1 MKDSPIGRDN
11 GVVVTAEPSGG
22 PSAGGFAALAEG
34 RWADARSAFEAALVR
49 DETAEACFGLA
60 MALWWLGENH
70 ACVDRGSRAYALFRA
85 AGDVD
90 RAAQCA
96 VWLAI
101 TYKSNFANF
110 AAANGWLG
118 RAERLLEPYDPG
130 PLHGWVQ
137 VARAYRMTDL
147 DQAEQLAEQAARI
160 ARTARDVD
168 LELVALS
175 QIGLIRVGKGQADA
189 GFALI
194 DEAMAAALAGERSNL
209 DTVVYA
215 CCDMLNACEL
225 VSDIERAVQWCKVAD
240 DFVARYGCP
249 FLFAECRI
257 FYGSVLAAKGRWADA
272 ERELAAGLRITDG
285 ACPGLHSRALSR
297 LAGLRVH
304 QGRLEEAEQLL
315 AGLGGNVEAEAEAS
329 LLAAALSLARG
340 DPRAATRILE
350 QRLRHLA
357 DHRLQ
362 LAAALDL
369 LVDAYLGAGQADAA
383 GGAAQRLT
391 AAASAAVS
399 KQLTALAAG
408 ARGRVSLARGDAS
421 AVVDLEAALRLW
433 STLELPLEL
442 ARTRFALARA
452 LAAVEPDAAVD
463 HARLALAGFE
473 NLGAAL
479 EADRVAAF
487 LRAAGVVPRTGP
499 KHAGVLTR
507 REREVLA
514 LLGAGLTNP
523 EIAERLHISRKT
535 ASHHVSNILAK
546 LGLRNRAAAA
556 AHATAYGAA
565 AHTAAAHAAATR
577 T

>member
-11 GVVVTAEPSGG
+11 GVVVTEPSAEPSAG

-34 RWADARSAFEAALVR
+34 RWADARSALEAALVR

-85 AGDVD
+85 VGEVD

-160 ARTARDVD
+160 ARAARDVD

-175 QIGLIRVGKGQADA
+175 QVGLIRVGKGQADA

-225 VSDIERAVQWCKVAD
+225 VSDIERAAPWCKVAD
-240 DFVARYGCP
+240 DFVARYG
-249 FLFAECRI
+249 
-257 FYGSVLAAKGRWADA
+257 
-272 ERELAAGLRITDG
+272 
-285 ACPGLHSRALSR
+285 
-297 LAGLRVH
+297 
-304 QGRLEEAEQLL
+304 
-315 AGLGGNVEAEAEAS
+315 
-329 LLAAALSLARG
+329 
-340 DPRAATRILE
+340 
-350 QRLRHLA
+350 
-357 DHRLQ
+357 
-362 LAAALDL
+362 
-369 LVDAYLGAGQADAA
+369 
-383 GGAAQRLT
+383 
-391 AAASAAVS
+391 
-399 KQLTALAAG
+399 
-408 ARGRVSLARGDAS
+408 
-421 AVVDLEAALRLW
+421 
-433 STLELPLEL
+433 
-442 ARTRFALARA
+442 
-452 LAAVEPDAAVD
+452 
-463 HARLALAGFE
+463 
-473 NLGAAL
+473 
-479 EADRVAAF
+479 
-487 LRAAGVVPRTGP
+487 
-499 KHAGVLTR
+499 
-507 REREVLA
+507 
-514 LLGAGLTNP
+514 
-523 EIAERLHISRKT
+523 
-535 ASHHVSNILAK
+535 
-546 LGLRNRAAAA
+546 
-556 AHATAYGAA
+556 
-565 AHTAAAHAAATR
+565 
-577 T
+577 

>member
-1 MKDSPIGRDN
+1 
-11 GVVVTAEPSGG
+11 
-22 PSAGGFAALAEG
+22 
-34 RWADARSAFEAALVR
+34 
-49 DETAEACFGLA
+49 

-118 RAERLLEPYDPG
+118 RAGRLLEPSEPG

-147 DQAEQLAEQAARI
+147 DEAEQLAEQAAGL
-160 ARTARDVD
+160 ARQARDTD

-175 QIGLIRVGKGQADA
+175 QIGLIRVVKGQPDA

-215 CCDMLNACEL
+215 CCDMISACEL
-225 VSDIERAVQWCKVAD
+225 VSDIQRAAQWCQVAD

-257 FYGSVLAAKGRWADA
+257 FYGSVLAAKGRWQDA
-272 ERELAAGLRITDG
+272 ERELDAGLRITEG
-285 ACPGLHSRALSR
+285 ACPGLHSRALVR
-297 LAGLRVH
+297 LAGLRVR

-315 AGLGGNVEAEAEAS
+315 ADLAGDVEAEAEAS

-340 DPRAATRILE
+340 DAPAATRILE
-350 QRLRHLA
+350 QRLRHLE
-357 DHRLQ
+357 DHRLR
-362 LAAALDL
+362 LAGALDL
-369 LVDAYLGAGQADAA
+369 LVDAYLAA
-383 GGAAQRLT
+383 GRLEAAAATAQRLT
-391 AAASAAVS
+391 ATASAAAS
-399 KQLTALAAG
+399 EQLTALAAG
-408 ARGRVSLARGDAS
+408 AQGRVSLARGDGS
-421 AVVDLEAALRLW
+421 AVADLEAALGLW

-442 ARTRFALARA
+442 ARTWFAQARA
-452 LAAVEPDAAVD
+452 LAAAHPDAAVEQ
-463 HARLALAGFE
+463 ARLALAGFE

-479 EADRVAAF
+479 DADRAASF
-487 LRAAGVVPRTGP
+487 LRLAGVVPRTGP
-499 KHAGVLTR
+499 KHAGVLTV

-514 LLGAGLTNP
+514 PLGAGLTNP

-546 LGLRNRAAAA
+546 LGLRTRAAAA
-556 AHATAYGAA
+556 AHAAA
-565 AHTAAAHAAATR
+565 AHVAR

>member
-1 MKDSPIGRDN
+1 
-11 GVVVTAEPSGG
+11 
-22 PSAGGFAALAEG
+22 
-34 RWADARSAFEAALVR
+34 
-49 DETAEACFGLA
+49 
-60 MALWWLGENH
+60 
-70 ACVDRGSRAYALFRA
+70 VDRGSRAYALFRA

-110 AAANGWLG
+110 AAANGWLA
-118 RAERLLEPYDPG
+118 RAERLLEPFDPG
-130 PLHGWVQ
+130 PLHGWVR

-160 ARTARDVD
+160 ARTAHDVD

-175 QIGLIRVGKGQADA
+175 QIGLIRVGKGHADA

-225 VSDIERAVQWCKVAD
+225 VSDIERAAQWCQVAD

-272 ERELAAGLRITDG
+272 ERELDAGLRITDG
-285 ACPGLHSRALSR
+285 ACPGLHSRALVR
-297 LAGLRVH
+297 
-304 QGRLEEAEQLL
+304 
-315 AGLGGNVEAEAEAS
+315 
-329 LLAAALSLARG
+329 
-340 DPRAATRILE
+340 
-350 QRLRHLA
+350 
-357 DHRLQ
+357 
-362 LAAALDL
+362 
-369 LVDAYLGAGQADAA
+369 
-383 GGAAQRLT
+383 
-391 AAASAAVS
+391 
-399 KQLTALAAG
+399 
-408 ARGRVSLARGDAS
+408 
-421 AVVDLEAALRLW
+421 
-433 STLELPLEL
+433 
-442 ARTRFALARA
+442 
-452 LAAVEPDAAVD
+452 
-463 HARLALAGFE
+463 LAGFE
-473 NLGAAL
+473 NLGAAP

-499 KHAGVLTR
+499 KHAGVLTV

-523 EIAERLHISRKT
+523 EIAGRLHISRKT

-556 AHATAYGAA
+556 AYASAAA
-565 AHTAAAHAAATR
+565 AHDAIAAHAAAQATAAQPAR

>member
-1 MKDSPIGRDN
+1 
-11 GVVVTAEPSGG
+11 
-22 PSAGGFAALAEG
+22 
-34 RWADARSAFEAALVR
+34 
-49 DETAEACFGLA
+49 

-110 AAANGWLG
+110 AAANGWLR

-130 PLHGWVQ
+130 PLQGWVQ

-147 DQAEQLAEQAARI
+147 DEAEQLAEQASRI
-160 ARTARDVD
+160 ARAAHDVD

-175 QIGLIRVGKGQADA
+175 QIGLIRVGKGQPDA

-194 DEAMAAALAGERSNL
+194 DEAMAAALAGEQSNL

-225 VSDIERAVQWCKVAD
+225 VSDIERAAQWCKVAD

-257 FYGSVLAAKGRWADA
+257 FYGSVLAATGRWQDA
-272 ERELAAGLRITDG
+272 ERELDAGLKITDG
-285 ACPGLHSRALSR
+285 ACPGLHSRALVR
-297 LAGLRVH
+297 LAGLRVR

-315 AGLGGNVEAEAEAS
+315 ARLGGDVEAEAEAS

-340 DPRAATRILE
+340 DASAAARILE

-362 LAAALDL
+362 LGGALDL
-369 LVDAYLGAGQADAA
+369 LVDAYVAVGQLEPAA
-383 GGAAQRLT
+383 GAAQRLT
-391 AAASAAVS
+391 ATAASAAS

-408 ARGRVSLARGDAS
+408 ARGRVSLARGDGS
-421 AVVDLEAALRLW
+421 AVADLEAALRVW
-433 STLELPLEL
+433 STLGLPLEL

-452 LAAVEPDAAVD
+452 LVGSQLDTAID

-473 NLGAAL
+473 RLGAAL

-487 LRAAGVVPRTGP
+487 LRSAGVVPRTGP
-499 KHAGVLTR
+499 KGTGVLTL

-556 AHATAYGAA
+556 DAA
-565 AHTAAAHAAATR
+565 AAYIAR
-577 T
+577 TSASAKQDGR